1 MNWEVD
7 VVSIFF
13 IFLYISI
20 IVGGNNFF
28 ILLVI
33 ILLGLFVSHIY
44 QKIKINSIDGL
55 GFHILYMLGIIK
67 IKNLIPSHKKTFIGG

>member
-28 ILLVI
+28 ILLGI